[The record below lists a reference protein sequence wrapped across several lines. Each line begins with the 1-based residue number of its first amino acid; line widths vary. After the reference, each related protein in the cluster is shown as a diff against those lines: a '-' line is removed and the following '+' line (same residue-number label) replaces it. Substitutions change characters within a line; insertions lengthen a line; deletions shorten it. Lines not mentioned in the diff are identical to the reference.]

1 MYSEIFE
8 LIQSHLKA
16 AINPPTYSISKFRTK
31 VSYLTFSQQ
40 GGRIPFK
47 RSIYLSKMLAHSYN
61 QSLQAH
67 SVLMCEN
74 HDKSDKKFNISAGR
88 KIT

>member
-1 MYSEIFE
+1 
-8 LIQSHLKA
+8 
-16 AINPPTYSISKFRTK
+16 
-31 VSYLTFSQQ
+31 
-40 GGRIPFK
+40 
-47 RSIYLSKMLAHSYN
+47 MLAHSYN